1 MLLMVRV
8 FEKMGRPF
16 LLRVID
22 YGDIYTKVKFLL
34 TFVSKFFFVCDGKSF
49 FCLNGY
55 YSVASGNSLLSKS
68 NLRIFY
74 ISVSS
79 PFSLRGL
86 D

>member
-34 TFVSKFFFVCDGKSF
+34 TFVSKFFFVCDG
-49 FCLNGY
+49 
-55 YSVASGNSLLSKS
+55 
-68 NLRIFY
+68 
-74 ISVSS
+74 
-79 PFSLRGL
+79 
-86 D
+86 